1 MSAEAETASSD
12 YIRLHISPLDPEL
25 LKIVL
30 PASAAPK
37 ARNISYHSIDTF
49 PERRYGYVELP
60 TMDADKLKKKLNGAV
75 LKGNKIR
82 IEKARPEQRVE
93 PTGELDKADEEHEKK
108 HKKQPKESKEERRK
122 RKRDPEI
129 VEGVALTDRKVKR
142 GWTEPAD
149 QRRKKS
155 KQDKE
160 KEKDGKYTEK
170 KKRLKSKYTEGD
182 ECLLKTKV
190 PPNLVSTLPEDDQ
203 PRKRKKKGKGRE
215 VVVHEFEK
223 TTKFPSFLKNSV
235 GEGEASTATEFVEGK
250 GWVDENGN
258 VVETVKEKKA
268 TEPAP
273 KKKKAKKAATPPPAE
288 ESDDDTSSSG
298 TSSSGSSDEDESESE
313 DEMKVDTPVKEKAG
327 TPAKEKKQITT
338 KAKPQADDGSS
349 SDESSADEG
358 SDEAPQQATP
368 LSAIKADDSRPMS
381 SSSSRSLTIKIPPPL
396 TPSTKVHPLEAL
408 YKRAKPDENAT
419 ETPAQKEAEPFS
431 FFGAGGDNDDI
442 EEEEDQDPAN
452 QTIATPAPMTPFS
465 RQDFEFRNVRS
476 AAPTPDTAHPSRMRN
491 FWPEDE
497 EEDEDA
503 EMDDEEEG
511 DKNASGPS
519 SSSDFQAWFWNNRR
533 DLNQSW
539 MKRRK
544 TAAKEKRHRENK
556 ARASKAV

>member
-1 MSAEAETASSD
+1 MSAEATSASSD

-25 LKIVL
+25 FKIVV

-37 ARNISYHSIDTF
+37 ARNISYHTIETF
-49 PERRYGYVELP
+49 PERRYGFVELP
-60 TMDADKLKKKLNGAV
+60 TMEADKIKKKLNGAV

-93 PTGELDKADEEHEKK
+93 PTGEIDQEEEEKSR
-108 HKKQPKESKEERRK
+108 KKKKKTKEEKEESRK
-122 RKRDPEI
+122 RKRDPEV
-129 VEGVALTDRKVKR
+129 VEGVALKDRKVKR

-160 KEKDGKYTEK
+160 KEKDGKHTEK
-170 KKRLKSKYTEGD
+170 KKRLKSKYTDGD

-190 PPNLVSTLPEDDQ
+190 PPNAIANLPEDDQ
-203 PRKRKKKGKGRE
+203 PRKRKKKGKSRE
-215 VVVHEFEK
+215 VIVHEFEK
-223 TTKFPSFLKNSV
+223 TTKFPSFLKTSAD
-235 GEGEASTATEFVEGK
+235 EGEANTATEFVEGK

-258 VVETVKEKKA
+258 VVETVKEKKIPEA
-268 TEPAP
+268 AP
-273 KKKKAKKAATPPPAE
+273 KKKNKVKKATPRPVE

-298 TSSSGSSDEDESESE
+298 TSSSGSSDEESE
-313 DEMKVDTPVKEKAG
+313 DEMEVDAQVEEK
-327 TPAKEKKQITT
+327 KEKKETT
-338 KAKPQADDGSS
+338 RETPQPD
-349 SDESSADEG
+349 DESSDSEAD
-358 SDEAPQQATP
+358 SPQPPQQATP
-368 LSAIKADDSRPMS
+368 VSAIKADETRPMS
-381 SSSSRSLTIKIPPPL
+381 SSSSRSLTIKIPPPG

-408 YKRAKPDENAT
+408 YKRAKPDEVTT
-419 ETPAQKEAEPFS
+419 EILAKKEPEPFS
-431 FFGAGGDNDDI
+431 FFGGADNDDI
-442 EEEEDQDPAN
+442 EDEEDQDPAN

-465 RQDFEFRNVRS
+465 RQDFEWRNVRS

-497 EEDEDA
+497 EEGEEDPDMAEHGFDED
-503 EMDDEEEG
+503 G
-511 DKNASGPS
+511 DKDVSAPQ

-533 DLNQSW
+533 DLNRSW

>member
-1 MSAEAETASSD
+1 MSAEAAAASSE

-37 ARNISYHSIDTF
+37 ARNISYHTLETF

-60 TMDADKLKKKLNGAV
+60 TMEADKLKKKLNGAV

-82 IEKARPEQRVE
+82 IEKARPEEKVE
-93 PTGELDKADEEHEKK
+93 PTGELDKEDEKK
-108 HKKQPKESKEERRK
+108 KKKKSKESKEEKRK
-122 RKRDPEI
+122 RKRDPNIED
-129 VEGVALTDRKVKR
+129 GVVLTDRKVKR

-160 KEKDGKYTEK
+160 KEKDGKFTEK

-190 PPNLVSTLPEDDQ
+190 PPNLADTLPEDDQ
-203 PRKRKKKGKGRE
+203 PRKRKKKGKSRE
-215 VVVHEFEK
+215 VIVHEFEK

-235 GEGEASTATEFVEGK
+235 AEGEVSAATEYVEGK
-250 GWVDENGN
+250 GWVDKDGN
-258 VVETVKEKKA
+258 VVETVKEKKKVA
-268 TEPAP
+268 EPVP
-273 KKKKAKKAATPPPAE
+273 KKKKAKKATPPPVE
-288 ESDDDTSSSG
+288 DSDDDSTSSSG
-298 TSSSGSSDEDESESE
+298 TSSSGSSDEDESE
-313 DEMKVDTPVKEKAG
+313 DEMEVDAAVEEKKEKATKD
-327 TPAKEKKQITT
+327 TPQPE
-338 KAKPQADDGSS
+338 DGSS
-349 SDESSADEG
+349 PDEDSSEDSPEQ
-358 SDEAPQQATP
+358 PQQATP
-368 LSAIKADDSRPMS
+368 LSATKADDNRPMS
-381 SSSSRSLTIKIPPPL
+381 SGSSRDLTIKIPPPL
-396 TPSTKVHPLEAL
+396 TPSTKIHPLEAL
-408 YKRAKPDENAT
+408 YKRSKPDENAT
-419 ETPAQKEAEPFS
+419 ETPAKKEAEPFS
-431 FFGAGGDNDDI
+431 FFGGGGDDDDI

-465 RQDFEFRNVRS
+465 RQDFEWRNVRS

-497 EEDEDA
+497 EEDNEDA
-503 EMDDEEEG
+503 DMGYDEEEG
-511 DKNASGPS
+511 GKDASGPQ
-519 SSSDFQAWFWNNRR
+519 SSSDFQAWFWDNRR
-533 DLNQSW
+533 DLNRSW